1 MSQLFSTVASPDTDN
16 QTLSGDATSSHPALA
31 SFSAFPGLKS
41 FAESLTALSQTRLSD
56 SGPHGSPQPQ
66 PQLSSTSSNS
76 DIEKLERLKKEIL
89 DGQNPVYKAVP
100 QPRFLENLYLGRSVQ
115 RQNFAPAH
123 PDQITKSPTSS
134 SAQSRPISAHDYAKS
149 DDSEKSTAVNHTE
162 DKSKV
167 AAESISTTASYE
179 QGNTGR
185 GSEPVH
191 PERASPAIS
200 SPQDESKVP
209 SSNAQHSD
217 SSDMLGQG
225 DGKPHS
231 AGAPDLPSQE
241 RSILNQPV
249 TFPGSQAV
257 TIHASTDARSALNEA
272 ALSMDPP
279 YDPKESLRHL
289 ESSSIWSDDRYRHV
303 VFPYTSNGSHFDY
316 VHTPRISRNGEQE
329 QGKEW
334 SQRYGY
340 RYDERPYAPDSYQDR
355 RPIAISGAEFIDPT
369 YRVND
374 NRDSLEDRAGLG
386 FQRSV
391 SRSSNDALKAAGELL
406 EQQTPSSNDSITTKS
421 LNGRSQTHFT
431 HSLISPTSQ
440 STVNDMHL
448 APGTYT
454 HPVDEKSR
462 SAEDSS
468 LKRSRQ
474 SSLNGVS
481 PQTTEVGKSPVLA
494 ERISAYGPTP
504 LKDRIGIHIPLEE
517 RITSPPINGS
527 ARPTAVLHEG
537 ADNRPRLEDRLS
549 SRQPSADTGMSAGRE
564 STRPA
569 DLKSIPTP
577 LSLIRARGADGKTT
591 SPLTPVSAPDQ
602 TLQQRG
608 AEQPPYLA
616 SRNGVQRNNVPQR
629 QLSVSG
635 NGPRTPQ
642 QGTPLDAY
650 SHVHPPSDEDPDIKP
665 TSAYSGERYFIDEA
679 RRHAY
684 ERPAFRQRE
693 ASGAEDR
700 SRPSLE
706 AREWRE
712 RNAYPRTYPQR
723 SDSHPV
729 STSPQ
734 RVWTPN
740 LRNGRQPGSAAFDG
754 RDKQFGRENERRPPP
769 RSWDR
774 EEASYARPPPEV
786 YPPSDD
792 FVREGYPPHE
802 FRERPRIRGR
812 SPSPNSTRRNTY
824 GGPATDFRPAKR
836 VRNEAFYDDHERP
849 YPDYHARQVSSPPNG
864 YYEPRGP
871 YSARDAPDSYVDR
884 DVPYYDRRVSDMGP
898 PPEPPYAGGAVYST
912 SRPDLD
918 RYNAAPPRTA

>member
-1 MSQLFSTVASPDTDN
+1 MSQPLSTVTSPGTDN
-16 QTLSGDATSSHPALA
+16 QTLSGDATSSRPPLA

-41 FAESLTALSQTRLSD
+41 FAQSLTALSQTPLSD
-56 SGPHGSPQPQ
+56 SGPHGAPQPQ
-66 PQLSSTSSNS
+66 HQLSSPSSNS

-134 SAQSRPISAHDYAKS
+134 SAQSRPISAHDFAKT
-149 DDSEKSTAVNHTE
+149 DDSEQSTAVNHTG
-162 DKSKV
+162 DKPKV
-167 AAESISTTASYE
+167 AAESISTAASHE
-179 QGNTGR
+179 QGNTGS
-185 GSEPVH
+185 GSEPVY
-191 PERASPAIS
+191 PEDASSAIS

-209 SSNAQHSD
+209 SSSAQHSD

-257 TIHASTDARSALNEA
+257 TIHASTDARSALNET

-289 ESSSIWSDDRYRHV
+289 ESSSIWSDDQYRHV
-303 VFPYTSNGSHFDY
+303 VFPYTSNGTHFDY
-316 VHTPRISRNGEQE
+316 VHTPSISRNGEQE

-334 SQRYGY
+334 NQRYGY
-340 RYDERPYAPDSYQDR
+340 RYDKRFSAPDTYQDR
-355 RPIAISGAEFIDPT
+355 RPIAISGAEFTDPI

-391 SRSSNDALKAAGELL
+391 SRSSNNALEAAGELL
-406 EQQTPSSNDSITTKS
+406 GQQAPSTNDSITTKS
-421 LNGRSQTHFT
+421 LNGGSQTHVA
-431 HSLISPTSQ
+431 HSVISPTSQ
-440 STVNDMHL
+440 FTANDVHL
-448 APGTYT
+448 SPGTYT

-462 SAEDSS
+462 FAEDRD

-481 PQTTEVGKSPVLA
+481 LQTAEVGKSPVLA

-517 RITSPPINGS
+517 RISSPPVNNS

-537 ADNRPRLEDRLS
+537 AENRPRLEDRLS
-549 SRQPSADTGMSAGRE
+549 SRQPSAETGMSAGRE
-564 STRPA
+564 VTRPA

-577 LSLIRARGADGKTT
+577 LSLIRARGADGKTM
-591 SPLTPVSAPDQ
+591 SPLTPVSASGQ
-602 TLQQRG
+602 ILQQRA
-608 AEQPPYLA
+608 AEQLPYPA
-616 SRNGVQRNNVPQR
+616 SRNGAQRNNVPQR
-629 QLSVSG
+629 RLSVSG
-635 NGPRTPQ
+635 SGLQTPQ

-650 SHVHPPSDEDPDIKP
+650 RHIYPPSDEDPDRKL
-665 TSAYSGERYFIDEA
+665 TSAYHGERHFIDEGKP
-679 RRHAY
+679 HAY
-684 ERPAFRQRE
+684 ERPAFKQRE

-723 SDSHPV
+723 SDSHPA

-740 LRNGRQPGSAAFDG
+740 LRNGRQPGSASSDG

-774 EEASYARPPPEV
+774 EEAGYARPLPEV
-786 YPPSDD
+786 FPPSDD
-792 FVREGYPPHE
+792 FVREGYPPLD

-824 GGPATDFRPAKR
+824 GGSAIDFRPAKR
-836 VRNEAFYDDHERP
+836 VRNEAFYDDRERP

-871 YSARDAPDSYVDR
+871 YPARDVHDGYVDR

-898 PPEPPYAGGAVYST
+898 PPEPPYAGGAVYS
-912 SRPDLD
+912 RPDLD
-918 RYNAAPPRTA
+918 RYNAAPPRTV